1 MVPLYSIFIKFENIT
16 LCTRFAV
23 GSKGKN
29 SNNLLYN
36 IKECLVA
43 NRLCLLV
50 LYKTA
55 CANKMRKNKSKHT
68 IAWTS
73 WSEIRI

>member
-1 MVPLYSIFIKFENIT
+1 MFVLLKILYFGTLVPLFYSIFIKFQNIT
-16 LCTRFAV
+16 LCTRFAA

-50 LYKTA
+50 LYKTV
-55 CANKMRKNKSKHT
+55 RK
-68 IAWTS
+68 
-73 WSEIRI
+73 